1 MAIAKSGTN
10 VAAPITTFTDAD
22 TYATAYAN
30 EIQGGRH
37 SVDTLVNRNA
47 IPKARRK
54 EGMVCYVKATN
65 LPYKL
70 KNNPTTDTTQD
81 SDWEKDIPSANDI
94 EFADGDTLAEKV
106 SDLEAVAADRYAQFT
121 LLPVN
126 VGISEIE
133 HMMRFNA
140 KVVSIAANVPMETA
154 LTKDI
159 VINLEKYTGIWSTV
173 DSVTIISSD
182 PAKSG
187 IKNLTTPQ
195 DIITGDRLR
204 LNIVSAQAGIES
216 LVIAVGLQLTK

>member
-1 MAIAKSGTN
+1 MATAKSGTN
-10 VAAPITTFTDAD
+10 VAATITTFTDAD

-37 SVDTLVNRNA
+37 SVDTIVDRNA
-47 IPKARRK
+47 ISKSRRK
-54 EGMVCYVKATN
+54 VGMICYVQATD

-70 KNNPTTDTTQD
+70 KNNPATDTTQD
-81 SDWEKDIPSANDI
+81 SDWEKDIPSADDI

-121 LLPVN
+121 LVPVN

-159 VINLEKYTGIWSTV
+159 VINLEKYTGVWSTV

-187 IKNLTTPQ
+187 IKNLATPQ
-195 DIITGDRLR
+195 DIVAGDRLR
-204 LNIVSAQAGIES
+204 LNIISAQTGIES